1 MKRTAMMLLLTVMTV
16 CTAQAELTCQW
27 SPKEGGSVEAKGKKI
42 YVTLASNQ
50 YCLDR
55 VQWTDGTY
63 VITLTEEIT
72 PVNVEP
78 YYLAPNEDGT
88 VFVTFV
94 KKTTNVLVTFDLN
107 GYGDD
112 TPAEQSL
119 KIGQTVT
126 RPTDPTSR
134 YADFVGWY
142 TDAACTIPYNF
153 DTKLDYSLAYNIT
166 AARSTLKLYAKWSV
180 HTYHGACGKV
190 DKKQG
195 LDGWEVM
202 WELSK
207 STGSAVYDVLT
218 IRGNGAMRDYSS
230 TKNRPWHNNRSTIK
244 TLIIEEG
251 VTSIGQNAFRE
262 LSVISEITIPA
273 SVTSIGNSAFTQCS
287 SVQTLIFAEDSKL
300 TKIGESAFCNMGKL
314 GPEITIPASVTS
326 IGNSAFRQCQSVLT
340 LIFAEDSKLTT
351 IGASAFS
358 NMINLEL
365 EIILPASVTKIG
377 EKAFDDCK
385 GEHLYINVPEGK
397 ILTVN
402 GEEYEGEIGDN
413 GADLIRYL
421 FKDLSSRKKSQA
433 LTLAIT
439 SADGFYDII
448 TDGIAEAYYF
458 EGTDPI
464 ERARERETV
473 VLSWGGGDVPE
484 GQYVSGFTI
493 KKKKGG
499 TIEAT
504 PNTDNT
510 DYTFI
515 MPADDVTVTTQ
526 TAPQEEFVLDLTEE
540 ENDVVV
546 ITETQYML
554 MNTLLGYTN
563 YDETHPS
570 WLIDL
575 NRDRKADL
583 RMTAPIGEN
592 EESDD
597 EFADEYTV
605 RRLPGLADV
614 AENYH
619 FTFDYPFPY
628 RYNRLFVKLSDSY
641 QEAQQPKL
649 APLDDNFDNGTT
661 LSEWA
666 GDGKKHDIILL
677 QRTLYRD
684 GDWNTLCLP
693 FNVTL
698 SDSPLA
704 GGEAHSVTAASVS
717 NKKLSLTFGEA
728 VTELQAGVPYIIKW
742 PAAAENIVEPAF
754 LGVTIP
760 DMGITAA
767 DRQGEDKYE
776 KMEAK
781 VAAFYASKGYDTE
794 GRTDVKTDE
803 RVRFLGTYKS
813 TEFKAEDMSILF
825 FGASNKLYYPKSK
838 VSIGAQRAY
847 FKLGNGDG
855 LAHPLTDFT
864 INFGDGETT
873 ALTLVNGEERM
884 VNSEVYDLQGRRVV
898 QPTAKGLYIV
908 NGKKVVIK

>member
-1 MKRTAMMLLLTVMTV
+1 MKTKTETRNNFVLLAQLAGTTMKRTAMMLLLTVMTV
-16 CTAQAELTCQW
+16 CTAQAELTCEW
-27 SPKEGGSVEAKGKKI
+27 SPEKGGSVEAKGNKV
-42 YVTLASNQ
+42 YVTTDPA
-50 YCLDR
+50 YYLDR
-55 VQWTDGTY
+55 VQWTDGTN
-63 VITLTEEIT
+63 VITLTDEIA
-72 PVNVEP
+72 PVNGKP
-78 YYLAPNEDGT
+78 YYLAPKENGT

-94 KKTTNVLVTFDLN
+94 EKNTNVLVTFDLN
-107 GYGDD
+107 GYRGDA
-112 TPAEQSL
+112 PAEQSL
-119 KIGQTVT
+119 TIGQTVT
-126 RPTDPTSR
+126 RPTAPTSY

-142 TDAACTIPYNF
+142 TDAACTKPYNF
-153 DTKLDYSLAYNIT
+153 DTKLDYSLPYNIS
-166 AARSTLKLYAKWSV
+166 AARSTLKLYAKWTA

-195 LDGWEVM
+195 LDGWEVT

-207 STGSAVYDVLT
+207 STGSADYDVLT
-218 IRGNGAMRDYSS
+218 ISGNGAMLDYLS
-230 TKNRPWHNNRSTIK
+230 TKKRPWNNNRSTIK

-251 VTSIGQNAFRE
+251 VTSIGQNAFAD
-262 LSVISEITIPA
+262 LSISEITIPA
-273 SVTSIGNSAFTQCS
+273 SVTKIGIYAFSNCFSLAT
-287 SVQTLIFAEDSKL
+287 VNFAEDS
-300 TKIGESAFCNMGKL
+300 
-314 GPEITIPASVTS
+314 
-326 IGNSAFRQCQSVLT
+326 Q
-340 LIFAEDSKLTT
+340 LTT
-351 IGASAFS
+351 IGDKAFS
-358 NMINLEL
+358 LIDNEKKN
-365 EIILPASVTKIG
+365 IIGILNSFSTLPASVTKIG
-377 EKAFDDCK
+377 GNAFVNFK
-385 GEHLYINVPEGK
+385 GDHLYINVPAGK

-402 GEEYEGEIGDN
+402 GKKYAGDITDN
-413 GADLIRYL
+413 KADLISCL
-421 FKDLSSRKKSQA
+421 FKIPSNRKGSQA

-439 SADGFYDII
+439 TPEEFYDIT

-458 EGTDPI
+458 EGTNPI
-464 ERARERETV
+464 DRAREGETV
-473 VLSWGGGDVPE
+473 VLSWDGWEDVPE

-493 KKKKGG
+493 EKKKGG
-499 TIEAT
+499 TFEAT

-540 ENDVVV
+540 EDDVVV
-546 ITETQYML
+546 ITKTQYKL
-554 MNTLLGYTN
+554 MSALRGYTN
-563 YDETHPS
+563 YDVTLRS
-570 WLIDL
+570 RCIDL
-575 NRDRKADL
+575 NKDGKADL
-583 RMTAPIGEN
+583 RMTLPIGED

-619 FTFDYPFPY
+619 FTFDYPVSY
-628 RYNRLFVKLSDSY
+628 RYNRLFVKLNDSY

-649 APLDDNFDNGTT
+649 APLEDKYDNGTT

-666 GDGKKHDIILL
+666 GDGKKHDIFLTE
-677 QRTLYRD
+677 RTLYRD

-717 NKKLSLTFGEA
+717 NKKMSLTFGEA

-742 PAAAENIVEPAF
+742 PAEAENIVEPAF

-767 DRQGEDKYE
+767 DRQGDDKDE
-776 KMEAK
+776 KMVAK

-803 RVRFLGTYKS
+803 RVRFLGTYKQ
-813 TEFKAEDMSILF
+813 TTFEAEDMSILF
-825 FGASNKLYYPKSK
+825 FGASNKLYYPKSN

-847 FKLGNGDG
+847 FKLGDDDDA
-855 LAHPLTDFT
+855 LAHALTDFT
-864 INFGDGETT
+864 IDFGNGETT
-873 ALTLVNGEERM
+873 NLSSIPSPKGKG
-884 VNSEVYDLQGRRVV
+884 EVYDLQGRRVV

>member
-1 MKRTAMMLLLTVMTV
+1 MKTKTETRNYFVLLAQLAGTMMKRTAMMLLLTVMTV
-16 CTAQAELTCQW
+16 CTAQAKLTCQW
-27 SPKEGGSVEAKGKKI
+27 SPQEGGSVVANGNKV
-42 YVTLASNQ
+42 YVTLASDQ
-50 YCLDR
+50 YCLER
-55 VQWTDGTY
+55 VQWSDGTY
-63 VITLTEEIT
+63 GITLTEEVT
-72 PVNVEP
+72 PVNEEP
-78 YYLAPNEDGT
+78 YYLAPNENGT

-94 KKTTNVLVTFDLN
+94 EKTTKVLVTFDLN

-112 TPAEQSL
+112 TPAEQKL
-119 KIGQTVT
+119 TIGQTVT
-126 RPTDPTSR
+126 RPDNPTSR

-142 TDAACTIPYNF
+142 TDAACRIPYDF
-153 DTKLDYSLAYNIT
+153 ATTLDYSLAYSIA
-166 AARSTLKLYAKWSV
+166 AARSTLKLYAKWTA
-180 HTYHGACGKV
+180 HTYNGACGKV
-190 DKKQG
+190 AKQQG
-195 LDGWEVM
+195 LDGWEVT

-207 STGSAVYDVLT
+207 STGSADYDVLT
-218 IRGNGAMRDYSS
+218 ISGNGAMRDYSS
-230 TKNRPWHNNRSTIK
+230 MKERPWNNNSSTIK

-251 VTSIGQNAFRE
+251 VTSIGQKAFRE
-262 LSVISEITIPA
+262 LSIISEITIPA
-273 SVTSIGNSAFTQCS
+273 SVTSIRSDAFRQCQ
-287 SVQTLIFAEDSKL
+287 SVQTLMLAEDSKL
-300 TKIGESAFCNMGKL
+300 TKIGASAFCQTSL
-314 GPEITIPASVTS
+314 DSDIT
-326 IGNSAFRQCQSVLT
+326 
-340 LIFAEDSKLTT
+340 
-351 IGASAFS
+351 
-358 NMINLEL
+358 
-365 EIILPASVTKIG
+365 LPASVTKIG
-377 EKAFDDCK
+377 EKAFGNFK

-402 GEEYEGEIGDN
+402 GKEYEGEIGYSE
-413 GADLIRYL
+413 ADLTSYL
-421 FKDLSSRKKSQA
+421 FKGGDRSKSQA

-439 SADGFYDII
+439 SADGFYYIT

-458 EGTDPI
+458 EGTNPI
-464 ERARERETV
+464 ERAREGETV
-473 VLSWGGGDVPE
+473 VLSWGGRDVPE

-493 KKKKGG
+493 EKKKGR
-499 TIEAT
+499 TLEAT

-515 MPADDVTVTTQ
+515 MPADDVTVTTL

-540 ENDVVV
+540 EDNVVV
-546 ITETQYML
+546 ITKTQYML
-554 MNTLLGYTN
+554 MSTLRGYTN
-563 YDETHPS
+563 YDETLQN
-570 WLIDL
+570 WCIDL
-575 NRDRKADL
+575 NRDGKADL
-583 RMTAPIGEN
+583 RMTLPIGED

-614 AENYH
+614 TENYH

-649 APLDDNFDNGTT
+649 AKLDDNDDNGTT

-666 GDGKKHDIILL
+666 GDGKKHDIILME
-677 QRTLYRD
+677 RTLYRD

-717 NKKLSLTFGEA
+717 NKKMSLTFGEA

-767 DRQGEDKYE
+767 DRQGDDKYE

-803 RVRFLGTYKS
+803 RVRFLGTYKR
-813 TEFKAEDMSILF
+813 TAFDAEDMSILF
-825 FGASNKLYYPKSK
+825 FGASNKLYYPKSGA
-838 VSIGAQRAY
+838 SIEAQRAY

-855 LAHPLTDFT
+855 LAHPLTAFT
-864 INFGDGETT
+864 INFNDGETT

-884 VNSEVYDLQGRRVV
+884 VNSEVYDLQGRRVM
-898 QPTAKGLYIV
+898 QSSLLNSGKATLKKGLYIV

>member
-1 MKRTAMMLLLTVMTV
+1 MKTKTETRNNFVLLAQLAGTTMKRTAMMLLLTVMTV

-27 SPKEGGSVEAKGKKI
+27 SPEKGGSVEAKGNKV
-42 YVTLASNQ
+42 YVTTDPAYYLES
-50 YCLDR
+50 
-55 VQWTDGTY
+55 VQWTDGTH
-63 VITLTEEIT
+63 VITLTDEIA
-72 PVNVEP
+72 PVNGKP
-78 YYLAPNEDGT
+78 YYLAPKENGT

-94 KKTTNVLVTFDLN
+94 EKTTNVLVTFDLN
-107 GYGDD
+107 GYRGDA
-112 TPAEQSL
+112 PAEQSL
-119 KIGQTVT
+119 TIGQTVT
-126 RPTDPTSR
+126 RPDAPTSH
-134 YADFVGWY
+134 YAEFGGWY
-142 TDAACTIPYNF
+142 TDAACTKPYDF
-153 DTKLDYSLAYNIT
+153 ATTLDYSLPYNIT
-166 AARSTLKLYAKWSV
+166 AARSTLKLYAKWTAY
-180 HTYHGACGKV
+180 TYNGACGKV
-190 DKKQG
+190 AKQQG
-195 LDGWEVM
+195 LDGWEVT

-207 STGSAVYDVLT
+207 STGSADYDVLT
-218 IRGNGAMRDYSS
+218 ISGSGAMRDYS
-230 TKNRPWHNNRSTIK
+230 TRKKRPWHNNSSTIK

-251 VTSIGQNAFRE
+251 VTSIGQNAFAD
-262 LSVISEITIPA
+262 LSISEITIPA
-273 SVTSIGNSAFTQCS
+273 SVTSIGENSFSDCFSLAT
-287 SVQTLIFAEDSKL
+287 VNLAEDS
-300 TKIGESAFCNMGKL
+300 
-314 GPEITIPASVTS
+314 
-326 IGNSAFRQCQSVLT
+326 Q
-340 LIFAEDSKLTT
+340 LTT
-351 IGASAFS
+351 IGVKAFS
-358 NMINLEL
+358 LKDDTRHNNIGILNSFST
-365 EIILPASVTKIG
+365 LPASVTKIG
-377 EKAFDDCK
+377 ADAFDNFK
-385 GEHLYINVPEGK
+385 GDHLYINIPGDK

-402 GEEYEGEIGDN
+402 GKEYETDEFDTG
-413 GADLIRYL
+413 LIRYL
-421 FKDLSSRKKSQA
+421 FKGSARKKSKA

-439 SADGFYDII
+439 SPDGFYDIT
-448 TDGIAEAYYF
+448 TDDIAEAYYF

-464 ERARERETV
+464 VCARKRETV
-473 VLSWGGGDVPE
+473 VLSWGGSDVPE

-493 KKKKGG
+493 EKKKGG

-540 ENDVVV
+540 EDDVVV

-554 MNTLLGYTN
+554 MSTLLGYTN
-563 YDETHPS
+563 YDETLKS
-570 WLIDL
+570 RYIDL
-575 NRDRKADL
+575 NRDGKADL
-583 RMTAPIGEN
+583 RMTAPIGED

-619 FTFDYPFPY
+619 FTFDYPVPY
-628 RYNRLFVKLSDSY
+628 RYNRLFVKLNDSY

-649 APLDDNFDNGTT
+649 APLDDNFDNGAT

-666 GDGKKHDIILL
+666 GDGKKHDIFLM

-717 NKKLSLTFGEA
+717 NKKMSLTFGEA

-767 DRQGEDKYE
+767 DREGEDKYE

-803 RVRFLGTYKS
+803 RVRFLGTYKR
-813 TEFKAEDMSILF
+813 TVFGAEDMSILF
-825 FGASNKLYYPKSK
+825 FGASNKLYYPKSGA
-838 VSIGAQRAY
+838 SIEAQRAY
-847 FKLGNGDG
+847 FKLGDGDG

-864 INFGDGETT
+864 INFNDGETT

-884 VNSEVYDLQGRRVV
+884 VNGEVYDLQGRRVM
-898 QPTAKGLYIV
+898 QSSLFDSGKATLKKGLYIV
-908 NGKKVVIK
+908 NGKIVVIK

>member
-1 MKRTAMMLLLTVMTV
+1 MKTKTETRNYFVLLAQLAGTTMKRTAMMLLLTVMTV

-27 SPKEGGSVEAKGKKI
+27 SPQKGGSVVAEGNKI

-50 YCLDR
+50 YCLER
-55 VQWTDGTY
+55 VQWSDGTH
-63 VITLTEEIT
+63 VITLTDEIA
-72 PVNVEP
+72 PVNEEP
-78 YYLAPNEDGT
+78 YYLAPNENGT

-94 KKTTNVLVTFDLN
+94 EKNGDVLVTFDLN
-107 GYGDD
+107 GYRGDA
-112 TPAEQSL
+112 PAERSL
-119 KIGQTVT
+119 VIGQTVT
-126 RPTDPTSR
+126 PPADPTSH

-142 TDAACTIPYNF
+142 TDAACTKPYNF
-153 DTKLDYSLAYNIT
+153 DTKLDYSLPYSIS
-166 AARSTLKLYAKWSV
+166 AARSTLKLYAKWTA

-190 DKKQG
+190 DKQQG
-195 LDGWEVM
+195 LDGWEVT

-207 STGSAVYDVLT
+207 STGSADYDVLT
-218 IRGNGAMRDYSS
+218 ISGNGAMRDYSS
-230 TKNRPWHNNRSTIK
+230 KKRPWYNNLSTIK
-244 TLIIEEG
+244 ALYIEEG
-251 VTSIGQNAFRE
+251 VTSIGKTAFNKS
-262 LSVISEITIPA
+262 LISEITIPA
-273 SVTSIGNSAFTQCS
+273 SVTSIGENSFSDCFSLAT
-287 SVQTLIFAEDSKL
+287 VNFAEDS
-300 TKIGESAFCNMGKL
+300 
-314 GPEITIPASVTS
+314 
-326 IGNSAFRQCQSVLT
+326 Q
-340 LIFAEDSKLTT
+340 LTT
-351 IGASAFS
+351 IEDKAFS
-358 NMINLEL
+358 LNDSKKKNIFGILNSFST
-365 EIILPASVTKIG
+365 LPASVTKIG
-377 EKAFDDCK
+377 EDAFKYFK
-385 GEHLYINVPEGK
+385 GDHLYINVPEGK

-402 GEEYEGEIGDN
+402 GKKYKDKIGDN
-413 GADLIRYL
+413 KADLISYL
-421 FKDLSSRKKSQA
+421 FKDPSTKKGSKA
-433 LTLAIT
+433 LTLAMT
-439 SADGFYDII
+439 TADGFYDIT

-464 ERARERETV
+464 VCARERETV

-493 KKKKGG
+493 EKKKGG

-515 MPADDVTVTTQ
+515 MPADDVRVTTL

-540 ENDVVV
+540 EDDVVV
-546 ITETQYML
+546 ITKTQYML
-554 MNTLLGYTN
+554 MYTLLGYTY
-563 YDETHPS
+563 YDETLQG
-570 WLIDL
+570 WYIDL
-575 NRDRKADL
+575 NRDGKADL
-583 RMTAPIGEN
+583 RMTSPIGED

-628 RYNRLFVKLSDSY
+628 RYNRLFVKLNDSY

-649 APLDDNFDNGTT
+649 AKLDDNDNNGTK

-666 GDGKKHDIILL
+666 GDGKKHDIILME
-677 QRTLYRD
+677 RTLYRD

-717 NKKLSLTFGEA
+717 NKKMSLTFGEA

-767 DRQGEDKYE
+767 DRQGDDKYE

-803 RVRFLGTYKS
+803 RVRFLGTYKQ
-813 TEFKAEDMSILF
+813 TKFGAEDMSILF
-825 FGASNKLYYPKSK
+825 FGASNKLYYPKSGAIIK
-838 VSIGAQRAY
+838 AQRAY
-847 FKLGNGDG
+847 FKLGDGDG
-855 LAHPLTDFT
+855 LAHPLTAFT

-884 VNSEVYDLQGRRVV
+884 ANSEVYDLQGRRVM
-898 QPTAKGLYIV
+898 QSSLFDSGKATLKKGLYIV

>member
-1 MKRTAMMLLLTVMTV
+1 
-16 CTAQAELTCQW
+16 
-27 SPKEGGSVEAKGKKI
+27 
-42 YVTLASNQ
+42 
-50 YCLDR
+50 
-55 VQWTDGTY
+55 
-63 VITLTEEIT
+63 
-72 PVNVEP
+72 
-78 YYLAPNEDGT
+78 
-88 VFVTFV
+88 
-94 KKTTNVLVTFDLN
+94 
-107 GYGDD
+107 
-112 TPAEQSL
+112 
-119 KIGQTVT
+119 
-126 RPTDPTSR
+126 
-134 YADFVGWY
+134 
-142 TDAACTIPYNF
+142 
-153 DTKLDYSLAYNIT
+153 
-166 AARSTLKLYAKWSV
+166 
-180 HTYHGACGKV
+180 
-190 DKKQG
+190 
-195 LDGWEVM
+195 
-202 WELSK
+202 
-207 STGSAVYDVLT
+207 
-218 IRGNGAMRDYSS
+218 MRDYS
-230 TKNRPWHNNRSTIK
+230 TKGNRPWHNNRSTIK

-251 VTSIGQNAFRE
+251 VTSIGQNAFRD
-262 LSVISEITIPA
+262 LSLISEITIPA

-300 TKIGESAFCNMGKL
+300 TKIGTSAFSNMGKL

-326 IGNSAFRQCQSVLT
+326 IGNYAFNKCSSVQT
-340 LIFAEDSKLTT
+340 LILAEDSKLTK
-351 IGASAFS
+351 IGDKAFS
-358 NMINLEL
+358 QTSLNS
-365 EIILPASVTKIG
+365 EITLPASVTKIG
-377 EKAFDDCK
+377 ANAFGNFM

-402 GEEYEGEIGDN
+402 GKEYESEIGDE
-413 GADLIRYL
+413 GDLISYL
-421 FKDLSSRKKSQA
+421 FKGGDRGKSQA
-433 LTLAIT
+433 LTLAMT
-439 SADGFYDII
+439 SADGFYDIT
-448 TDGIAEAYYF
+448 TDDIADAYYF
-458 EGTDPI
+458 EGTEPI
-464 ERARERETV
+464 YRARECETV
-473 VLSWGGGDVPE
+473 VLSWGGWDVPE

-526 TAPQEEFVLDLTEE
+526 TAPQEEFVLDLTEDE
-540 ENDVVV
+540 DDVVV

-554 MNTLLGYTN
+554 MSTLLGYTN
-563 YDETHPS
+563 YDETLKS
-570 WLIDL
+570 RYIDL
-575 NRDRKADL
+575 NRDGKADL
-583 RMTAPIGEN
+583 RMTAPIGED

-614 AENYH
+614 TENYH

-649 APLDDNFDNGTT
+649 APLDDNFDNGAT

-666 GDGKKHDIILL
+666 GDGKKHDIFLM

-717 NKKLSLTFGEA
+717 NKKMSLTFGEA

-742 PAAAENIVEPAF
+742 PAEAENIVEPAF

-767 DRQGEDKYE
+767 DRQGDDKDE
-776 KMEAK
+776 KMVAK

-813 TEFKAEDMSILF
+813 THFEEADNSILF
-825 FGASNKLYYPKSK
+825 FGASNKLYYPKSN

-847 FKLGNGDG
+847 FKLGDGDG

-884 VNSEVYDLQGRRVV
+884 VNSEVYDLQGRRVM
-898 QPTAKGLYIV
+898 QSSLFDSGKATLKKGLYIV

>member
-1 MKRTAMMLLLTVMTV
+1 
-16 CTAQAELTCQW
+16 
-27 SPKEGGSVEAKGKKI
+27 
-42 YVTLASNQ
+42 
-50 YCLDR
+50 
-55 VQWTDGTY
+55 
-63 VITLTEEIT
+63 
-72 PVNVEP
+72 VN
-78 YYLAPNEDGT
+78 
-88 VFVTFV
+88 
-94 KKTTNVLVTFDLN
+94 K
-107 GYGDD
+107 
-112 TPAEQSL
+112 Q
-119 KIGQTVT
+119 
-126 RPTDPTSR
+126 
-134 YADFVGWY
+134 
-142 TDAACTIPYNF
+142 
-153 DTKLDYSLAYNIT
+153 
-166 AARSTLKLYAKWSV
+166 
-180 HTYHGACGKV
+180 
-190 DKKQG
+190 QG
-195 LDGWEVM
+195 LDGWEVT

-207 STGSAVYDVLT
+207 STGSADYDVLT
-218 IRGNGAMRDYSS
+218 ISGNGALRDYSS
-230 TKNRPWHNNRSTIK
+230 RVKRPWNNNRSTIK

-251 VTSIGQNAFRE
+251 VTSIGQKAFME
-262 LSVISEITIPA
+262 LSIISEITIPA
-273 SVTSIGNSAFTQCS
+273 SVTNIRNDAFRECS
-287 SVQTLIFAEDSKL
+287 SVQTLILAEDSKL
-300 TKIGESAFCNMGKL
+300 T
-314 GPEITIPASVTS
+314 
-326 IGNSAFRQCQSVLT
+326 R
-340 LIFAEDSKLTT
+340 
-351 IGASAFS
+351 IGASAFFRTS
-358 NMINLEL
+358 LESD
-365 EIILPASVTKIG
+365 ITLPGSVTKIG
-377 EKAFDDCK
+377 EKAFDNFN
-385 GEHLYINVPEGK
+385 GEHLYIYVPEGK

-402 GEEYEGEIGDN
+402 GKKYKGEIGDN
-413 GADLIRYL
+413 GADLISYL
-421 FKDLSSRKKSQA
+421 FNGGNRSKGKA
-433 LTLAIT
+433 LTLAMT
-439 SADGFYDII
+439 SADGFYDIT

-458 EGTDPI
+458 EGTDRI
-464 ERARERETV
+464 ERAREGETV
-473 VLSWGGGDVPE
+473 VLSWGGWDVPE

-540 ENDVVV
+540 EDDVVV

-554 MNTLLGYTN
+554 MYTLLGYTN
-563 YDETHPS
+563 YDVTLKS

-575 NRDRKADL
+575 NRDGKADL

-619 FTFDYPFPY
+619 FTFDYPVSY
-628 RYNRLFVKLSDSY
+628 RYNRLFVKLNDSY

-649 APLDDNFDNGTT
+649 APLEDKYDNGTT

-666 GDGKKHDIILL
+666 GDGKKHDIFLTE
-677 QRTLYRD
+677 RTLYRD

-698 SDSPLA
+698 SDSPLS

-742 PAAAENIVEPAF
+742 PAATENIVEPAF

-767 DRQGEDKYE
+767 DRQGDDKDE
-776 KMEAK
+776 KMVAK

-803 RVRFLGTYKS
+803 RVRFLGTYKQ
-813 TEFKAEDMSILF
+813 TTFEAEDMSILF
-825 FGASNKLYYPKSK
+825 FGASNKLYYPKSN

-847 FKLGNGDG
+847 FKLGDGDG

-884 VNSEVYDLQGRRVV
+884 VNSEVYDLQGRRVMKSSLLNSGKA
-898 QPTAKGLYIV
+898 TLKKGLYIV
-908 NGKKVVIK
+908 NGKMVVIK